1 MKRLTLLTAAS
12 LSCVLVLAGGATAQ
26 TGDRLTDKEVKALL
40 DAVDKG
46 RDRFEDQLDGKLKDS
61 ILRLPNGEVNVAR
74 FLDDLQENT
83 GRLKERFTSEYA
95 ASAEVAAVLRQS
107 TAIDAFMKERPG
119 IKGGSEWDSLAANL
133 SRLAAVYGTKFPL
146 ATDGP
151 VRRISDAEAAEA
163 AAAIEE
169 QAGQF
174 KNAVNREQA
183 LAKPAKDSLKEQAD
197 LVKNA
202 AKALKSRL
210 NDSKPATSEARQ
222 LFAAMSKMRES
233 AGGLTPA
240 SLALIGQMQA
250 PLTTLSQ
257 AFGVAMPRSGS

>member
-1 MKRLTLLTAAS
+1 MKQPTQLIAAS
-12 LSCVLVLAGGATAQ
+12 LCVLVFAGGASAQ
-26 TGDRLTDKEVKALL
+26 TGDRLSDKEVKALL

-83 GRLKERFTSEYA
+83 GRLKERFTSEYS

-133 SRLAAVYGTKFPL
+133 SRLAAVYGTRFPL
-146 ATDGP
+146 AGDAP
-151 VRRISDAEAAEA
+151 VRRVSDAEAAEA
-163 AAAIEE
+163 AATVED
-169 QAGQF
+169 QADQF

-183 LAKPAKDSLKEQAD
+183 LAKPAKDGLKSQAD

-202 AKALKSRL
+202 AKTLKSRL

-222 LFAAMSKMRES
+222 LFAAMSKMRQS
-233 AGGLTPA
+233 AGGLSPA

-257 AFGVAMPRSGS
+257 AFGIAMPGAGT

>member
-1 MKRLTLLTAAS
+1 MKGLTRLIAAS
-12 LSCVLVLAGGATAQ
+12 LCCVLVAAGGASAQ

-46 RDRFEDQLDGKLKDS
+46 RDRFEDQLDGTLKDS

-107 TAIDAFMKERPG
+107 TAIDTFMKGKPG

-133 SRLAAVYGTKFPL
+133 SRLAAVYGTTFPL
-146 ATDGP
+146 QGDAP
-151 VRRISDAEAAEA
+151 VRRINDAEAAEA

-169 QAGQF
+169 QADQF
-174 KNAVNREQA
+174 KGAVNREQG
-183 LAKPAKDSLKEQAD
+183 LAKPAKDGLKSQAD

-202 AKALKSRL
+202 AKTLKSRL
-210 NDSKPATSEARQ
+210 NDSKRSTSEARQ

-233 AGGLTPA
+233 AGNLTQT
-240 SLALIGQMQA
+240 SLALLGQMQA

-257 AFGVAMPRSGS
+257 AFGVAMPRN

>member
-1 MKRLTLLTAAS
+1 MKRLTQLIGAS
-12 LSCVLVLAGGATAQ
+12 FGCFLVLAGVASAQ
-26 TGDRLTDKEVKALL
+26 TAERLTDKDVKALL

-46 RDRFEDQLDGKLKDS
+46 RDRFEDQLDGKLKSS

-95 ASAEVAAVLRQS
+95 ASSEVAAVLRQS
-107 TAIDAFMKERPG
+107 TAIDAFMKQKPG
-119 IKGGSEWDSLAANL
+119 IKGASEWDSLAANL
-133 SRLAAVYGTKFPL
+133 NRLAAVYGAKFPL
-146 ATDGP
+146 EGDAP
-151 VRRISDAEAAEA
+151 VRRISDAEASQA

-169 QAGQF
+169 QADQF

-183 LAKPAKDSLKEQAD
+183 LAKPAKDTLKGQAD

-210 NDSKPATSEARQ
+210 NDSKPSTSEARQ
-222 LFAAMSKMRES
+222 LFAAIGKMRES
-233 AGGLTPA
+233 ASGLTPT
-240 SLALIGQMQA
+240 SLSLMGKMQA
-250 PLTTLSQ
+250 PLITLGQ
-257 AFGVAMPRSGS
+257 AFGISMPSSGT